1 MHYILYR
8 IKRKKTKDIFSL
20 LVRFVS
26 IWRFFFL
33 LFIIYIFIFLI
44 NKCNTLFYDPQ
55 TTVQVH

>member
-44 NKCNTLFYDPQ
+44 NKW
-55 TTVQVH
+55 